1 MSLIKSLEW
10 RYATK
15 AMNGNKIPQDK
26 MDNILRA
33 IQLAP
38 SSFGLTPYSVIV
50 VESDELKEKLV
61 PAAYGQPQ
69 IMKSSAVIVF
79 AIKNTIDSTTVSDY
93 MNEIA
98 EQRNVPTESLE
109 QFSNYVNG
117 TIQNLTDEQKQI
129 WASKQ
134 TYIALGFGLVAAAN
148 EEVDATPMEGFI
160 PSQVDEVLGLK
171 EMGLSS
177 SVILTLGYRDEVND
191 YLVSAPKVRKP
202 KEKLFIKK

>member
-33 IQLAP
+33 VQLAP
-38 SSFGLTPYSVIV
+38 SSFGLTPYSIIV
-50 VESDELKEKLV
+50 VESDELKEKLT
-61 PAAYGQPQ
+61 PACYGQPQ

-79 AIKNTIDSTTVSDY
+79 ATKNTIDSNTVEEY
-93 MNEIA
+93 MTEIA
-98 EQRNVPTESLE
+98 EQRNTSRESLQ
-109 QFSNYVNG
+109 QFFDYVNG
-117 TIQNLTDEQKQI
+117 FVSSMNEDQKKI

-148 EEVDATPMEGFI
+148 EEVDATPMEGFV
-160 PSQVDEVLGLK
+160 PSQVDEILGLQ
-171 EMGLSS
+171 EIGLSS
-177 SVILTLGYRDEVND
+177 SVILTLGYRDETND
-191 YLVSAPKVRKP
+191 YMVSAPKVRRTTD
-202 KEKLFIKK
+202 KLFIKK

>member
-15 AMNGNKIPQDK
+15 AMNGAKIPQDK
-26 MDNILRA
+26 MENILRA

-38 SSFGLTPYSVIV
+38 SSFGLTPYSIIV
-50 VESDELKEKLV
+50 VESDELKEKLT
-61 PAAYGQPQ
+61 PAAYGQQ
-69 IMKSSAVIVF
+69 QVMKSSAVVVF
-79 AIKNTIDSTTVSDY
+79 ATKNTINSDTVEEY

-98 EQRNVPTESLE
+98 EQRNTTRESLQ
-109 QFSNYVNG
+109 QFYDYVNG
-117 TIQNLTDEQKQI
+117 FVLNMTEEQKKI

-160 PSQVDEVLGLK
+160 PSKVDEILGLQ

-177 SVILTLGYRDEVND
+177 SVILTLGYRDEAND
-191 YLVSAPKVRKP
+191 YLVSAPKVRRTTD
-202 KEKLFIKK
+202 KLFLKK

>member
-15 AMNGNKIPQDK
+15 AMNGTKIPQDK
-26 MDNILRA
+26 MENILRA

-38 SSFGLTPYSVIV
+38 SSFGLTPYSIIV
-50 VESDELKEKLV
+50 VESDELKEKLT
-61 PAAYGQPQ
+61 PAAYGQQ
-69 IMKSSAVIVF
+69 QVMKSSAVVVF
-79 AIKNTIDSTTVSDY
+79 ATKNTINSDTVEEY

-98 EQRNVPTESLE
+98 EQRNTTRESLQ
-109 QFSNYVNG
+109 QFYDYVNG
-117 TIQNLTDEQKQI
+117 FVLNMTEEQKKI

-160 PSQVDEVLGLK
+160 PSKVDEILGLQ

-177 SVILTLGYRDEVND
+177 SVILTLGYRDEAND
-191 YLVSAPKVRKP
+191 YLVSAPKVRRTTD
-202 KEKLFIKK
+202 KLFLKK

>member
-50 VESDELKEKLV
+50 VESDELKEKLT

-79 AIKNTIDSTTVSDY
+79 ATKNTIDSNSVTEY

-109 QFSNYVNG
+109 QFSGYVNG
-117 TIQNLTDEQKQI
+117 TIQNLSEI
-129 WASKQ
+129 GRAH
-134 TYIALGFGLVAAAN
+134 V
-148 EEVDATPMEGFI
+148 
-160 PSQVDEVLGLK
+160 
-171 EMGLSS
+171 
-177 SVILTLGYRDEVND
+177 
-191 YLVSAPKVRKP
+191 
-202 KEKLFIKK
+202 

>member
-15 AMNGNKIPQDK
+15 AMNGAKIPQDK
-26 MDNILRA
+26 MENILRA

-38 SSFGLTPYSVIV
+38 SSFGLTPYSIIV
-50 VESDELKEKLV
+50 VESDELKEKLT
-61 PAAYGQPQ
+61 PAAYGQQ
-69 IMKSSAVIVF
+69 QVMKSSAVVVF
-79 AIKNTIDSTTVSDY
+79 ATKNTINSDTVEEY

-98 EQRNVPTESLE
+98 EQRNTTRESLQ
-109 QFSNYVNG
+109 QFYDYVNG
-117 TIQNLTDEQKQI
+117 FVLNMTEEQKKV

-160 PSQVDEVLGLK
+160 PSKVDEVLGLQ

-177 SVILTLGYRDEVND
+177 SVILTLGYRDETND
-191 YLVSAPKVRKP
+191 YLVSAPKVRRTTD
-202 KEKLFIKK
+202 KLFIKK

>member
-38 SSFGLTPYSVIV
+38 SSYGLTPYSIIV
-50 VESDELKEKLV
+50 VESDELKEKLT
-61 PAAYGQPQ
+61 PACYGQSQ
-69 IMKSSAVIVF
+69 VKNSSAVIVF
-79 AIKNTIDSTTVSDY
+79 ATKNTIDSNTVQEY

-98 EQRNVPTESLE
+98 EQRGVTVDSLE
-109 QFSNYVNG
+109 QFAGYING
-117 TIQNLTDEQKQI
+117 AIQNLTDEQKQI

-148 EEVDATPMEGFI
+148 EEVDATPMEGFV

-171 EMGLSS
+171 EMGLNS
-177 SVILTLGYRDEVND
+177 SVILTLGYRDETSD
-191 YLVSAPKVRKP
+191 YLVSVPKVRRTQD
-202 KEKLFIKK
+202 KLFIKK